1 MAMHSDPD
9 GKLIHYRGR
18 IYNYIWIYIYILCIY
33 IYIYI
38 IAYNSI
44 ILFNL
49 YIPVLSLV
57 VLADTPKS
65 IESVLNHAMRH
76 ALAMRLAPLASAHR
90 TWPRC
95 DDRGRALRGGSTV
108 GGQERAGGQW

>member
-1 MAMHSDPD
+1 MAVSITTY
-9 GKLIHYRGR
+9 G
-18 IYNYIWIYIYILCIY
+18 YIYILCIY
-33 IYIYI
+33 IYINI
-38 IAYNSI
+38 IVYYSI
-44 ILFNL
+44 ILINL

-65 IESVLNHAMRH
+65 IESVLDHAMRH

>member
-1 MAMHSDPD
+1 MHSDPD

-18 IYNYIWIYIYILCIY
+18 IYNYIWIYIYIV
-33 IYIYI
+33 YIYI
-38 IAYNSI
+38 IVYNSV

-49 YIPVLSLV
+49 YIPVLPLV

-65 IESVLNHAMRH
+65 IKSVLNHAMRH